1 VGLERHLFCIEDPF
15 ELSHDLSRTVHADG
29 CDKLRHEFRRAWDV
43 LRHAASTQQ
52 ALQELF
58 LEAPAPPAPPAGAG
72 QQQQQQQQSGTP
84 TAWAA
89 AAAAGDGQLGT
100 LAAGDNM
107 GGAGEAVL
115 DALGLGAASFGNGV

>member
-15 ELSHDLSRTVHADG
+15 ELSHDLGRTVHADG

-58 LEAPAPPAPPAGAG
+58 TEAPAPPAPPAGTG
-72 QQQQQQQQSGTP
+72 QQSGTP
-84 TAWAA
+84 TARAAAA
-89 AAAAGDGQLGT
+89 AAAAGDGQPGT
-100 LAAGDNM
+100 PPAGGEM

-115 DALGLGAASFGNGV
+115 DALGLGAAAFGNGV